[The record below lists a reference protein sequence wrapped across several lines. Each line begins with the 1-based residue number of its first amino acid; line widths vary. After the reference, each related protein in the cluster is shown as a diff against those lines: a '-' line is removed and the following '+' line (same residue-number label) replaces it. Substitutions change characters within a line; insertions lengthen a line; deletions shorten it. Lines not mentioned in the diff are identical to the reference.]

1 MTTASKSDKDELNE
15 ECGGHDE
22 ILMVTLE
29 LKSEKRQ
36 SNTAD
41 LWRIDDVGQD
51 PEAGP
56 DNPDSPGDPVAVL
69 D

>member
-1 MTTASKSDKDELNE
+1 
-15 ECGGHDE
+15 
-22 ILMVTLE
+22 MVAME
-29 LKSEKRQ
+29 LKSEKQQ

-41 LWRIDDVGQD
+41 FWRIDDVGQD

-56 DNPDSPGDPVAVL
+56 DNPGDPVAVL